1 MGKQDIFNLGMQNQ
15 NERFE
20 CSFFLGITPLFVI
33 EILKPNRRTE

>member
-15 NERFE
+15 NARFE